1 MDFPQVTYMSFQL
14 SKCCAMRRKCKYVF
28 DHKKNFSKT
37 EKRKILDDRILKK
50 DAARKIDVDEN
61 EKQEESPERIPKKK
75 KELAEGE
82 VKVPKPR
89 KRVPAHAEEGAA
101 VEEGAEK
108 KKTARVKSKA
118 KIEEEEKVTDPE
130 VKKRVK
136 KPAAGEVDE
145 AKSSGASTNKTDTKA
160 TAKQPEVD
168 PTKKK

>member
-1 MDFPQVTYMSFQL
+1 MSL
-14 SKCCAMRRKCKYVF
+14 II
-28 DHKKNFSKT
+28 KKNFSKT

-50 DAARKIDVDEN
+50 EAARKIDVDEN

-130 VKKRVK
+130 VKR
-136 KPAAGEVDE
+136 GSRSRLRE
-145 AKSSGASTNKTDTKA
+145 KSMRLSHPEHRRIRLIQRQQLSNLKLI
-160 TAKQPEVD
+160 QPRKSERLIN
-168 PTKKK
+168 